1 MLKVVHA
8 SWHKKSWV
16 ENNSRKDTVEI
27 RETERIEHGE
37 TKEEKMFAAFLRA
50 TMTFQEVRSKLRL
63 ARRWFDWRA
72 TLWNRKE
79 KTGRVLNLTRIPE
92 VLRYSPFVLQNMV
105 FRSWDFFVFP
115 KIIDW
120 LTCTPSCT
128 TRRWEKSSKFKTIT
142 FLKLFWFSEM
152 TGQFLIFLNVFSN
165 TKNVTNLK
173 IEKPDTQF
181 SGFFSPDLCPFFSL
195 FNMKR
200 NLEKLSQNEQ
210 GHRNLAFWALCF
222 SLWTFPVLF
231 CFTIR
236 DSVKLSRLRE
246 LKFKLFSF
254 SLSEKRVLG

>member
-92 VLRYSPFVLQNMV
+92 VFRYFPFVLQNMV

-115 KIIDW
+115 KIYWLIDMY
-120 LTCTPSCT
+120 TIMHN
-128 TRRWEKSSKFKTIT
+128 EKMGKIQQVQNNHLPET
-142 FLKLFWFSEM
+142 FCFQKWPGSFWFFWM
-152 TGQFLIFLNVFSN
+152 LFLIPKMSQTWKLKSQTLSFL
-165 TKNVTNLK
+165 
-173 IEKPDTQF
+173 D
-181 SGFFSPDLCPFFSL
+181 FFSRIFVPFSFFST
-195 FNMKR
+195 
-200 NLEKLSQNEQ
+200 
-210 GHRNLAFWALCF
+210 W
-222 SLWTFPVLF
+222 
-231 CFTIR
+231 
-236 DSVKLSRLRE
+236 RE
-246 LKFKLFSF
+246 I
-254 SLSEKRVLG
+254 

>member
-63 ARRWFDWRA
+63 ARRWLDWRA

-92 VLRYSPFVLQNMV
+92 VLRYPPFVLQNTV

-120 LTCTPSCT
+120 LTCTASCT

-152 TGQFLIFLNVFSN
+152 TEQFLIFLNVFSN
-165 TKNVTNLK
+165 TKNVTNLNWK
-173 IEKPDTQF
+173 KPDTQF
-181 SGFFSPDLCPFFSL
+181 SGFAFFFPWSLSL
-195 FNMKR
+195 FRSFQHEEKYREVEPKR
-200 NLEKLSQNEQ
+200 TRS
-210 GHRNLAFWALCF
+210 
-222 SLWTFPVLF
+222 
-231 CFTIR
+231 
-236 DSVKLSRLRE
+236 
-246 LKFKLFSF
+246 
-254 SLSEKRVLG
+254 

>member
-1 MLKVVHA
+1 MKIFEALALRILSLSHVFKGLNMLKLVHA

-50 TMTFQEVRSKLRL
+50 TMTFQDVRSKLRL
-63 ARRWFDWRA
+63 TRRWLDWRA

-92 VLRYSPFVLQNMV
+92 VFRYFPFVLQNMV

-142 FLKLFWFSEM
+142 FLKLSVFRNDRAVSDFSEC
-152 TGQFLIFLNVFSN
+152 
-165 TKNVTNLK
+165 
-173 IEKPDTQF
+173 
-181 SGFFSPDLCPFFSL
+181 FF
-195 FNMKR
+195 
-200 NLEKLSQNEQ
+200 
-210 GHRNLAFWALCF
+210 
-222 SLWTFPVLF
+222 
-231 CFTIR
+231 
-236 DSVKLSRLRE
+236 
-246 LKFKLFSF
+246 
-254 SLSEKRVLG
+254 